1 MMVGLQQK
9 GSSKEVTLRQKNTK
23 ITALQIEKNKE
34 GCKNG

>member
-1 MMVGLQQK
+1 MMVGLKQK
-9 GSSKEVTLRQKNTK
+9 GSSKEVTLRQNK